1 MALEA
6 GIECSIMPSFPL
18 LDVAIGLSFIYLL
31 LSLICSSLNEGL
43 ESLLRN
49 RANDLEAGIRMLLS
63 DPNKHS
69 WFLSFWPWTSSIRT
83 GITREFYL
91 HPLIRNLFRDE
102 NRLPNYIP
110 ARNFSLA
117 LMDLMFPDPTPAGSP
132 APAAMANLP
141 EGLKKSV
148 TLLMNA
154 AQGDAEQARANIEGW
169 FNSTMDRAS
178 GWYKHRTQFILFGI
192 GLGVTIGVN
201 ADSIQVLSTLAHSK
215 TLAAVV
221 AAAGQATGQPLTQ
234 NVDVA
239 TQVSNAMG
247 SLQSLD
253 IGIGWERELSPQGKQ
268 PKQTVQPERVPPAFF
283 SDTCDSA
290 NASCQHPWGW
300 LGYLIGFHWIG
311 WLITAAAISLGA
323 PFWFDTL
330 SRFMVVRSTVKP
342 KDASGDQSS

>member
-1 MALEA
+1 
-6 GIECSIMPSFPL
+6 MPSFPL

-63 DPNKHS
+63 DPNQHS
-69 WFLSFWPWTSSIRT
+69 WFRSFWPWTSSIRT

-132 APAAMANLP
+132 ATAATVNLP
-141 EGLKKSV
+141 EGLRKSV

-221 AAAGQATGQPLTQ
+221 AAAGQATGQPLPQ
-234 NVDVA
+234 DVDVK
-239 TQVSNAMG
+239 TQVSNAMA

-253 IGIGWERELSPQGKQ
+253 IGIGWQ
-268 PKQTVQPERVPPAFF
+268 PDTKPAVQPERVLPRFF
-283 SDTCDSA
+283 IKPSDCGTQKA
-290 NASCQHPWGW
+290 CQEPGVWM
-300 LGYLIGFHWIG
+300 GYLIGFHWIG

-342 KDASGDQSS
+342 KNASGDQSS

>member
-1 MALEA
+1 
-6 GIECSIMPSFPL
+6 MPSFPL

-132 APAAMANLP
+132 APALTVNLP

-201 ADSIQVLSTLAHSK
+201 ADSIQVLRTLAHSK

-221 AAAGQATGQPLTQ
+221 AAAGQTAGQPLTQ
-234 NVDVA
+234 NVDVM

-247 SLQSLD
+247 NLQALD
-253 IGIGWERELSPQGKQ
+253 IGIGWERELSAQGKQ
-268 PKQTVQPERVPPAFF
+268 ASQTVQPERVPPAFF
-283 SDTCDSA
+283 SDTCVSP
-290 NASCQHPWGW
+290 NVSCRQPLAW
-300 LGYLIGFHWIG
+300 LGYLVGFHWIG